1 LGAPAWANIKKRS
14 VSGWTSFLSDG
25 MARWLVLGLVV
36 GAVTGLASAGFFYL
50 LELAKHFSF
59 HMLAGYSAPVPMG
72 ERLFE
77 VTEKLILNRWVLFLL
92 PIAGG
97 LFGGFI
103 VYCFAPEAEGHGTDA
118 MIDAFHNKKGKIRG
132 RVPLIKGIATII
144 TLASGGSAGRE
155 GPIAQIG
162 AGLGSLLAGVLKLS
176 DRQRRILLLAGCGAG
191 LAAIFRAPLGGA
203 LTAIEV
209 LYREDLETEA
219 LIPTIISSITAY
231 IIFTDLFGFQP
242 IFFFPGYSFS
252 DPRELFF
259 YILLGL
265 VCIPV
270 GMFYV
275 RFFHAAKA
283 CFFDRI
289 PFPRYFKP
297 ALGGLGVALIGL
309 VVPQVYG
316 DGWGWLQLALIGKLG
331 VTTMLVI
338 AFCKI
343 IATSCTI
350 SSGGSGGVFGPSLF
364 IGGMLG
370 GVVGYTGNYF
380 FPEIV
385 TQPGGFVIVGMAA
398 FFAGVANAPLGTLL
412 MCCEMTQGYSLI
424 APLMLV
430 SVISILFNRD
440 HSIYQSQ
447 VHSRMHSPAHIGDFT
462 INILAEMK
470 VRDVYTPEHIPPVS
484 KTMPY
489 GRLKSFFAASEK
501 ECFPVYD
508 EQGHLCGCIN
518 WDHTRPIVYEQG
530 LENLIIAGDIMAP
543 ASTVALTDNLHDALI
558 KFIQTGQEELLV
570 VDEQDS
576 GVVLGVLRHDDI
588 IHAYNR
594 EITVRKNLT

>member
-1 LGAPAWANIKKRS
+1 MIWTNIKNKS
-14 VSGWTSFLSDG
+14 VSGWANFLSVG
-25 MARWLVLGLVV
+25 MARWLVLGLLV

-50 LELAKHFSF
+50 LELAKHVSF
-59 HMLAGYSAPVPMG
+59 HMLAGYSAPLPMG

-77 VTEKLILNRWVLFLL
+77 VTEKLTLNRWALFLL

-97 LFGGFI
+97 LLGGII
-103 VYCFAPEAEGHGTDA
+103 VYFFAPEAEGHGTDA
-118 MIDAFHNKKGKIRG
+118 MIDAFHNKQGTIRG

-162 AGLGSLLAGVLKLS
+162 AGLGSMLARALKLS
-176 DRQRRILLLAGCGAG
+176 DKQRRILLLAGCGAG
-191 LAAIFRAPLGGA
+191 LSAIFRAPLGGA

-252 DPRELFF
+252 DPREMFF

-265 VCIPV
+265 LCLPV
-270 GMFYV
+270 GFFYV
-275 RFFHAAKA
+275 HFFYAAKNRFFDK
-283 CFFDRI
+283 I
-289 PFPRYFKP
+289 PIPRYFKP

-309 VVPQVYG
+309 AVPQVYG
-316 DGWGWLQLALIGKLG
+316 DGWGWLQLAILGKLG
-331 VTTMLVI
+331 VTTMLII
-338 AFCKI
+338 AVFKI

-370 GVVGYTGNYF
+370 GAVGYTGNYF

-385 TQPGGFVIVGMAA
+385 AQPGGYVIVGMAA

-430 SVISILFNRD
+430 SVISILFNRR
-440 HSIYQSQ
+440 HSIYKNQ
-447 VHSRMHSPAHIGDFT
+447 VLSRMHSPAHIGDFT
-462 INILAEMK
+462 VNILAEMS
-470 VRDVYTPEHIPPVS
+470 VCDVYKPESIPAVH

-489 GRLKSFFAASEK
+489 GRLKTFFAGTDK

-508 EQGHLCGCIN
+508 ENGRLSGCIN
-518 WDHTRPIVYEQG
+518 WCHTRSIVYEPG
-530 LENLIIAGDIMAP
+530 LEELVIAGDIMVP
-543 ASTVALTDNLHDALI
+543 AETVSLDENMHDALI
-558 KFIQTGQEELLV
+558 KFIKSGQEELLV
-570 VDEQDS
+570 VNPQNRDE
-576 GVVLGVLRHDDI
+576 VLGVLRHDDL

-594 EITVRKNLT
+594 EITFRKNQT